1 MDERKISSL
10 LCDYSR
16 AVGVSGMERTTIS
29 TKLRSDLSNY
39 MHTDGDILGNVYG
52 FMHGAESTPRIL
64 VEAHMDE
71 IGMMVTHIDERG
83 FLGFRQVGRW
93 PTESLVSHPVV
104 VHSDGGDIPGV
115 LGITCDPQSGQQG
128 GISLVTQGTKPF
140 VDVGAHDRDTAR
152 EWGIR
157 PGNFI
162 SPWPSCKKTV
172 DGMRIFGKA
181 WDNRAGVALLVALGR
196 SLSTVGHPNEVVL
209 AGISQE
215 EVGKRGIKVAMN
227 RLRDI
232 DVALV
237 LEGILGTDTPRM
249 DPERST
255 DSRLGYGAN
264 VMLSDRGYPWLSR
277 FVQDVAQCH
286 GLSCQPSVGYGGSDA
301 DEIHVREGG
310 IPTIV
315 IGVPCRY
322 IHNHIGLIDTVDFAN
337 TTRLLRHIIIE
348 LDSATLLRISGH

>member
-1 MDERKISSL
+1 MDERTISSL
-10 LCDYSR
+10 LSEYSLV
-16 AVGVSGMERTTIS
+16 VGVSGMEPTTIS
-29 TKLRSDLSNY
+29 AKLKSDLSP
-39 MHTDGDILGNVYG
+39 HVQTEQDLLGNVYG
-52 FMHGAESTPRIL
+52 FKGGTESNPRIL
-64 VEAHMDE
+64 VEAHIDE
-71 IGMMVTHIDERG
+71 IGMMVTSIDESG
-83 FLGFRQVGRW
+83 FLRFRQVGRW

-104 VHSDGGDIPGV
+104 VHGDGGDIPGV
-115 LGITCDPQSGQQG
+115 LGIAYDPQSPER
-128 GISLVTQGTKPF
+128 GTANPASEGHKPF
-140 VDVGAHDRDTAR
+140 VDVGAYDRDTAL

-162 SPWPSCKKTV
+162 SPWPSCKKTA
-172 DGMRIFGKA
+172 DGRRIFGKA
-181 WDNRAGVALLVALGR
+181 WDNRAGVALLAALGR
-196 SLSTVGHPNEVVL
+196 TLSTVDHPNEVLL

-237 LEGILGTDTPRM
+237 LEGILGTDTPGM

-264 VMLSDRGYPWLSR
+264 VMLSDRGHPWLSR
-277 FVQDVAQCH
+277 FIVDVAHRH

-322 IHNHIGLIDTVDFAN
+322 IHNHVGLIDTQDFAI
-337 TTRLLRHIIIE
+337 TLELLKEIIVE
-348 LDSATLLRISGH
+348 MDSATLARISSQ